1 MIPEVGFTTVLKR
14 TMATKEVK
22 NGDTIPSAAVSET
35 PASAPVALPPSQPNP
50 TVANAVAPP
59 TTGAPAAAATTTNAT
74 VFLVHPAT
82 TTAPSTATDTAPVKT
97 DSDGHNAGSESEDEG
112 VSEILEESPCGR
124 WQKRDERVP
133 GLNLNESDVSYVAM
147 DAEEGVEV
155 VWNETYFTS
164 LKKLNEQK
172 DKIQKVY
179 DHLIALEH
187 ANIGRFHDYWID
199 NNKEKPRV
207 VFITEYMSS
216 GTMKQFLRKTKSNK
230 TWKRCCSQILSAL
243 SYLRSCNPP
252 IIHGNLNCDNIFI
265 QHDGLVK
272 IGPVA
277 PDAIQLQYMPGKH
290 VVVSSMS
297 SRTEKKNLH
306 YVAPE
311 YGKAQ
316 PLTTASDIY
325 SFGICALIMASP
337 ELLQGGEENKL
348 GQPANLQAH
357 LNKLTNPLLVDLI
370 QNCVREEPAARS
382 DAIRLLF
389 HPVFFEGQSLKLY
402 AAHMVVRMNM
412 ETALPNHPVLKNIK
426 GPVKAETIKGGQSFV
441 IQGKA
446 SWKSDVEQ
454 YLDDVKI
461 GAHPLSFF
469 VKTTKGKP
477 TPQNQQSISTST
489 RSQTPEDNF
498 IAKPNGGEDNTNGT
512 VAPEPVTFEAET
524 REVQQMSCS
533 ILPRED
539 AEAHGGG
546 GGGGSSE
553 DSNEP
558 TWNLTLLL
566 RMADK
571 MNRQLTCDID
581 IEEDTADCL
590 VDELVYYG
598 FVSKSDRDKIAQFL
612 DQSFQRLKHQQQQM
626 PSSPSSSF
634 AAIASGDRLQAAVDV
649 DGWIEDG
656 DSATPVRERSQET
669 EDSQEKQQHLQQPDY
684 EAPISAGG
692 DAAVAVDKPEVV
704 ATKVEVTSAN
714 TEPIKVGDVGSSSA
728 KAVPV
733 LNGDSLIATGM
744 VVTE

>member
-1 MIPEVGFTTVLKR
+1 
-14 TMATKEVK
+14 
-22 NGDTIPSAAVSET
+22 
-35 PASAPVALPPSQPNP
+35 
-50 TVANAVAPP
+50 
-59 TTGAPAAAATTTNAT
+59 
-74 VFLVHPAT
+74 
-82 TTAPSTATDTAPVKT
+82 
-97 DSDGHNAGSESEDEG
+97 
-112 VSEILEESPCGR
+112 
-124 WQKRDERVP
+124 
-133 GLNLNESDVSYVAM
+133 M

-155 VWNETYFTS
+155 VWNETYFSS

-199 NNKEKPRV
+199 TNKEKPRV

-252 IIHGNLNCDNIFI
+252 IIHGNLNCDNVFI

-325 SFGICALIMASP
+325 SFGICALIMACP

-348 GQPANLQAH
+348 GQPANLRAH
-357 LNKLTNPLLVDLI
+357 IAKITNPLLVDLI
-370 QNCVREEPAARS
+370 QNCVHEEPAARS
-382 DAIRLLF
+382 DAIRLLY

-402 AAHMVVRMNM
+402 AAHVVVGMNM
-412 ETALPNHPVLKNIK
+412 EVALSQQPHVKNIK
-426 GPVKAETIKGGQSFV
+426 GPFKAEAVKGGQPFV
-441 IQGKA
+441 IQGKP
-446 SWKSDVEQ
+446 SWKLDVEQ

-469 VKTTKGKP
+469 VKTTKGGKP
-477 TPQNQQSISTST
+477 VAQNQQSISAST
-489 RSQTPEDNF
+489 RSQTPEDTFAVKKNG
-498 IAKPNGGEDNTNGT
+498 ADEANGGNN
-512 VAPEPVTFEAET
+512 APETATFEAET

-533 ILPRED
+533 ILPREETD
-539 AEAHGGG
+539 GS
-546 GGGGSSE
+546 GGGGSSSGGGGGVEGGGEGGGGLSE
-553 DSNEP
+553 DSGEP

-590 VDELVYYG
+590 TDELVYYG
-598 FVSKSDRDKIAQFL
+598 FISKTDRDKIAQFL
-612 DQSFQRLKHQQQQM
+612 DQSFQRLKNQQL
-626 PSSPSSSF
+626 
-634 AAIASGDRLQAAVDV
+634 AASGELEGSRLEDDFRALGLGDRDDGGLGAVVGEDGGDSSGGEQPVISEESVLAEVNAKVGPAGSEGSAEDAAAVD
-649 DGWIEDG
+649 DGAIA
-656 DSATPVRERSQET
+656 ATPAASMGEG
-669 EDSQEKQQHLQQPDY
+669 
-684 EAPISAGG
+684 EA
-692 DAAVAVDKPEVV
+692 
-704 ATKVEVTSAN
+704 
-714 TEPIKVGDVGSSSA
+714 
-728 KAVPV
+728 
-733 LNGDSLIATGM
+733 
-744 VVTE
+744 